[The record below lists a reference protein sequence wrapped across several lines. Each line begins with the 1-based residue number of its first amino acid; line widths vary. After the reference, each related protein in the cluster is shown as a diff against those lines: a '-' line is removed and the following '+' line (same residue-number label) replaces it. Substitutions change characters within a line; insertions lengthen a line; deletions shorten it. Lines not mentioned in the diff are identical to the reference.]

1 MNTTDWAKSNHDRN
15 RCSGFYR
22 GKVIQRSSNKHG
34 LLKIWIPG
42 VYPEEWEDQP
52 SMLPDAEPAS
62 PLFAG
67 CNNGNGMFSY
77 PNIGSTVWC
86 FFQNEDQNFPVYFAA
101 TYGGPEA
108 AGQFATC
115 EAIPTSEDG
124 AYIHKICCGKTTI
137 LLTETGNLRLET
149 RAVDSSNNPKT
160 VEIQMDQSGN
170 LRIHGSTSIDIDAK
184 DIRIV
189 ATSRLEMKS
198 PVIEVTTNYAGKGAN
213 DNCLAINSDSF
224 LVDVGDGTAM
234 VIDRHN
240 GPHIL

>member
-1 MNTTDWAKSNHDRN
+1 MSMDWAKSSHDRN
-15 RCSGFYR
+15 RCPGFYR
-22 GKVIQRSSNKHG
+22 GKVVQRSSNKHG

-42 VYPEEWEDQP
+42 VYPDEWEDQP

-101 TYGGPEA
+101 TYGGTEA

-137 LLTETGNLRLET
+137 LLTETGNLKLET
-149 RAVDSSNNPKT
+149 RTVDSSDNPKS
-160 VEIQMDQSGN
+160 VVIQMDQSGN
-170 LRIHGSTSIDIDAK
+170 LKIHGSTSIDIDAK

-189 ATSRLEMKS
+189 ATSRLEIKS
-198 PVIEVTTNYAGKGAN
+198 PDIEMTTNYTGEGTN
-213 DNCLAINSDSF
+213 DNCMVVKTDSYM
-224 LVDVGDGTAM
+224 LDVGDGTAM
-234 VIDRHN
+234 VINRQN
-240 GPHIL
+240 GPHMM

>member
-1 MNTTDWAKSNHDRN
+1 MSSGWAKSNHSRV

-22 GKVIQRSSNKHG
+22 GKVVQRSSNKHG

-101 TYGGPEA
+101 TYGGTEA

-137 LLTETGNLRLET
+137 LLTETGNLKLET
-149 RAVDSSNNPKT
+149 RAVDSSDNPKS
-160 VEIQMDQSGN
+160 VVIQLDQSGN
-170 LRIHGSTSIDIDAK
+170 LKIHGSTSIDIDAK

-189 ATSRLEMKS
+189 ATSRLEIKS
-198 PVIEVTTNYAGKGAN
+198 PDIEMTTNYTGEGSN
-213 DNCLAINSDSF
+213 DNCMVVKTDSYM
-224 LVDVGDGTAM
+224 LDVGDGTAM
-234 VIDRHN
+234 VINRQN
-240 GPHIL
+240 GPHMM